1 MKEYLATAPK
11 AADATPAMQD
21 WASQSA
27 AESLNRNF
35 EEACGDDLR
44 SNISQIR
51 LYLEDERTVNVL
63 LTHVLE
69 RITDEYTAF
78 REVAGS
84 MYAGALRGK
93 LASTVR
99 LGERLRDAC
108 GLTVGQKS

>member
-1 MKEYLATAPK
+1 VKEYLATTPK
-11 AADATPAMQD
+11 GAGAIPAMQD

-35 EEACGDDLR
+35 EEACRDGLR

-51 LYLEDERTVNVL
+51 LYLEDERTVIVL

-84 MYAGALRGK
+84 MYAGALRGT
-93 LASTVR
+93 LASTVQ
-99 LGERLRDAC
+99 LGERLRDSC
-108 GLTVGQKS
+108 GLRVGQKS